1 MAELNKIE
9 DQELKTV
16 VDQQKELNQV
26 LTHIGVLEAQK
37 HSALHK
43 IATLNET
50 IEATKKDLE
59 NKYGAVNINLEDGTY
74 TEIEKTEE

>member
-37 HSALHK
+37 HSSLHK
-43 IATLNET
+43 IATLNEA
-50 IEATKKDLE
+50 IETTKKDLE
-59 NKYGAVNINLEDGTY
+59 NKYGAININLEDGTY

>member
-50 IEATKKDLE
+50 I
-59 NKYGAVNINLEDGTY
+59 AVSY
-74 TEIEKTEE
+74 THLTLPTSVCV

>member
-26 LTHIGVLEAQK
+26 LTHILFEDKDSSYNIFIKKNEEVLPWKKFNSNMAI
-37 HSALHK
+37 S
-43 IATLNET
+43 
-50 IEATKKDLE
+50 IEYDLQ
-59 NKYGAVNINLEDGTY
+59 Y
-74 TEIEKTEE
+74 

>member
-37 HSALHK
+37 HSGLHK
-43 IATLNET
+43 IATLNEA
-50 IEATKKDLE
+50 IETTKKDLE
-59 NKYGAVNINLEDGTY
+59 NKYGAININLEDGTY